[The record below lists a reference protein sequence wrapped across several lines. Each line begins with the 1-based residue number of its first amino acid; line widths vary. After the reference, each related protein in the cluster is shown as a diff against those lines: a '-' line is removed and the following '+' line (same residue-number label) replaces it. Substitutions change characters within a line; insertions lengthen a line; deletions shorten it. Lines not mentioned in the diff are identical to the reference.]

1 MKNLEEKLRLRKN
14 QEPLFAYLY
23 ERIPFNITVVDR
35 ILLHIC
41 RDNYLQILYSY
52 DIDTQRLLLKFYL
65 EKEDYAKCI
74 LIRDTLLNHNKS
86 TGSSLKIDI

>member
-14 QEPLFAYLY
+14 QEPLFAYLC
-23 ERIPFNITVVDR
+23 ERVPFNITVVDR
-35 ILLHIC
+35 IMLHIS

-52 DIDTQRLLLKFYL
+52 DIYTLRLLLKFYL

-74 LIRDTLLNHNKS
+74 LIRYTVLNHNKS
-86 TGSSLKIDI
+86 TGSALKLEI